1 MMIVK
6 QIILLAFGYATA
18 TENNA
23 KIILKGSCTKLEK
36 IVEDAKSFNK
46 NANIVIEKQSN
57 KFFLVHI
64 DFKSFQNCKKS

>member
-1 MMIVK
+1 MLIVK
-6 QIILLAFGYATA
+6 QIILLAFGYGTA

-46 NANIVIEKQSN
+46 NVNIVIEK
-57 KFFLVHI
+57 
-64 DFKSFQNCKKS
+64 